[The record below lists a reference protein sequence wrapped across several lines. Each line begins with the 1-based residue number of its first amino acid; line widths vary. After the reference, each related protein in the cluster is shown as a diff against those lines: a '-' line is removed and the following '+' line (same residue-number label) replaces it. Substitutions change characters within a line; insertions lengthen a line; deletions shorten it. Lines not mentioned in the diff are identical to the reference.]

1 MTRIA
6 LALLLL
12 IFGVTAHAQETSW
25 HGYVAQGLT
34 QSIDSNFI
42 TDNNDIS
49 LELTEIGL
57 NGRIDFNPSVSVV
70 GQVVYLDGG
79 NRYEKGARLDYL
91 FVDWSLPEFA
101 GWKTQ
106 LHLGRYKNRH
116 WLYSATRDVP
126 QTRAT
131 AVLPQS
137 VYFDLFRDIA
147 LGSDGV
153 QAQFKRFTDD
163 SIWEIDWSYGRS
175 EISNAQT
182 KALLGD
188 IAQAKA
194 KQDYVHQLSV
204 YWQPSD
210 MSWRIG
216 LSALESDFRY
226 EPAATDFL
234 LAGTSSIDRL
244 MLSVQYF
251 SENWE
256 FSSEILRE
264 YQTDTGVLAPD
275 FYNKRV
281 GEGGFA
287 QFRYLLNN
295 KISMLLSYDTF
306 YLYRDDKNGKR
317 LEERSN
323 GAVPAY
329 FGYMRTKSVGLR
341 WDIAPRWRFQAEHH
355 WVEGGARAIGFISPF
370 ATISTEPEWRM
381 WAAQLMY
388 WF

>member
-12 IFGVTAHAQETSW
+12 SFGVTAYAQDTSW
-25 HGYVAQGLT
+25 HGYVSQGVT
-34 QSIDSNFI
+34 QSVDSNFI

-49 LELTEIGL
+49 MELTEIGL
-57 NGRIDFNPSVSVV
+57 NGRIDINPSVSVV

-79 NRYEKGARLDYL
+79 NRYDKGARLDYL
-91 FVDWSLPEFA
+91 FVDWSLPELA

-106 LHLGRYKNRH
+106 LHIGRYKNRH

-137 VYFDLFRDIA
+137 VYFDIFRDIA

-163 SIWEIDWSYGRS
+163 SIWEVDWSYGRS
-175 EISNAQT
+175 EISDTQT
-182 KALLGD
+182 QSLLGEV
-188 IAQAKA
+188 AQGRAE
-194 KQDYVHQLSV
+194 QDFVHQLSV

-210 MSWRIG
+210 MSWRVGI
-216 LSALESDFRY
+216 SALDSDFRY
-226 EPAATDFL
+226 EPGATDL
-234 LAGTSSIDRL
+234 LFEGTTDIERL
-244 MLSVQYF
+244 MLSIQYF

-264 YQTDTGVLAPD
+264 YQTDTGVLSPD
-275 FYNKRV
+275 FYNKRT

-287 QFRYLLNN
+287 QFRYLWDNEL
-295 KISMLLSYDTF
+295 SMLLSYDAF
-306 YLYRDDKNGKR
+306 YLYRNDKSGER
-317 LEERSN
+317 LAAGS
-323 GAVPAY
+323 GGSIPSY

-355 WVEGGARAIGFISPF
+355 WVDGGARAIGFISPF
-370 ATISTEPEWRM
+370 ATIGTEPEWRM
-381 WAAQLMY
+381 WSAQLMH